1 MKIRTD
7 FVTNSSSS
15 NFSVVITIYSKSG
28 IVYIEENP
36 HNYNPDEGGEARF
49 EGDLREINSHLSSVE
64 ELATWLAN
72 SLRQD
77 IWDDCET
84 SSFKRKKNKFINNA
98 RTQIKSVRDIERI
111 VVERH
116 YDAWG
121 EFAEL
126 VADSDDL
133 IIALAEKYL
142 NSTGIAKD
150 RAEAEMITYIHTATD
165 ASGESFGCDSLM
177 SRYSWSGKS
186 VAALAKRLCSDKG
199 PGYVSGI
206 ERKELNLK
214 TGEYFDESD
223 FDLS

>member
-15 NFSVVITIYSKSG
+15 SFSVVITIYSKSG

-77 IWDDCET
+77 IWDDSET

-142 NSTGIAKD
+142 NLFCKKSDTAKQYVQKW
-150 RAEAEMITYIHTATD
+150 IPI
-165 ASGESFGCDSLM
+165 
-177 SRYSWSGKS
+177 
-186 VAALAKRLCSDKG
+186 VAASQSLKG
-199 PGYVSGI
+199 KPE
-206 ERKELNLK
+206 ERELLLK
-214 TGEYFDESD
+214 WADVVEYE
-223 FDLS
+223 